1 MYVGYNTN
9 GFAHHRIDDAIS
21 ILADLGYEGIGLTL
35 DHGVL
40 NPLDAN
46 RLKEAER
53 IRGLLEKRRLKVVIE
68 TGARFLLDPRHK
80 HQPTLLSPTPEL
92 RQRRLRFLET
102 CVELARVIG
111 AEAVSFWSGSA
122 IDDASEETL
131 WQRLTQGCR
140 SLMAEAA
147 VYGVPLAFEPEPG
160 MFIDTLSRFGEFEQR
175 LGETPLGLALDLG
188 HLHCQGEI
196 PIADR
201 IREWGDRIRVVHIED
216 MREGIHDH
224 LRFGEGD
231 MRFPPILAALRDMN
245 YQGGI
250 FVELSRHGHDAVRTA
265 EHSFEFLKQ
274 MMSKGALGVGKR

>member
-1 MYVGYNTN
+1 MRCQST
-9 GFAHHRIDDAIS
+9 R
-21 ILADLGYEGIGLTL
+21 
-35 DHGVL
+35 
-40 NPLDAN
+40 
-46 RLKEAER
+46 
-53 IRGLLEKRRLKVVIE
+53 
-68 TGARFLLDPRHK
+68 K

-92 RQRRLRFLET
+92 RLRRLRFLEN

-122 IDDASEETL
+122 TDDASEETL

-160 MFIDTLSRFGEFEQR
+160 MFIDTMSRFGEFEQR
-175 LGETPLGLALDLG
+175 LGETPLGLTLDLG

-201 IREWGDRIRVVHIED
+201 IREWKDRIRVVHIED
-216 MREGIHDH
+216 MNEGIHDH
-224 LRFGEGD
+224 LRFGEGA
-231 MRFPPILAALRDMN
+231 MHFPPIFAALREIN
-245 YQGGI
+245 YQGGV

-265 EHSFEFLKQ
+265 EHSIEFLRQ
-274 MMSKGALGVGKR
+274 TVVGS